1 MPVNQEKNVRKTN
14 LPDENIRKNC
24 LSGEN
29 MFHQENIEKDRVYA
43 FNTET
48 LSGEGVRTDGKH
60 IDHKVPLDAGGSTAK
75 SNTRVVSAKVNKG
88 WRKTRPSMY
97 TKKG

>member
-1 MPVNQEKNVRKTN
+1 MRKSSKKELATKARYNKKPSVQKKRVANNKVRRQA
-14 LPDENIRKNC
+14 LRD
-24 LSGEN
+24 G
-29 MFHQENIEKDRVYA
+29 RVKK
-43 FNTET
+43 
-48 LSGEGVRTDGKH
+48 GDGKH

>member
-1 MPVNQEKNVRKTN
+1 MTKTSKNALPTN
-14 LPDENIRKNC
+14 AKYNKKP
-24 LSGEN
+24 SGQKKRGANNKARREA
-29 MFHQENIEKDRVYA
+29 MRDGRVKK
-43 FNTET
+43 
-48 LSGEGVRTDGKH
+48 GDGKH

>member
-1 MPVNQEKNVRKTN
+1 MRKSSKKELATKARYNKKPSVQKKRVANNKVRRQA
-14 LPDENIRKNC
+14 LRD
-24 LSGEN
+24 G
-29 MFHQENIEKDRVYA
+29 RVKK
-43 FNTET
+43 
-48 LSGEGVRTDGKH
+48 GDGKH

-75 SNTRVVSAKVNKG
+75 SNTRVISAKVNKG